1 MTSYEHEPRNMAG
14 VEYLAIERIEVVEFH
29 EDLDGGGDPTEVH
42 LLITFK
48 DSPHPVMVMR
58 FHSRPAVDDLIVAL
72 IAHSKAVWP

>member
-1 MTSYEHEPRNMAG
+1 MSMDNEPRNMAG
-14 VEYLAIERIEVVEFH
+14 VQYYAIERIEVGEYH

-42 LLITFK
+42 LLLTME
-48 DSPHPVMVMR
+48 DHPHPFVMR